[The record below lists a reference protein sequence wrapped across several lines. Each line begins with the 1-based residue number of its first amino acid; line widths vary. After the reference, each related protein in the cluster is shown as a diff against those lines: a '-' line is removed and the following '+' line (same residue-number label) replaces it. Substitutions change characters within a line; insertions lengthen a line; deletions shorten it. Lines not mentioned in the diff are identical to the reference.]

1 MVGIVVQRDTLKP
14 KGVIL
19 QDGIVI
25 SMLYRPNPQLAT
37 SKKHGALI
45 ELLCLDLLYSLERIR
60 IIQKTIAVS
69 AVNLK
74 VRNLWFSCST
84 SKIKKKNIIDDYFIS
99 FYFLR
104 FISILSKQQGC
115 S

>member
-1 MVGIVVQRDTLKP
+1 MVGIVVRRDTLKP

-25 SMLYRPNPQLAT
+25 SMLYRPNHQLAT

-45 ELLCLDLLYSLERIR
+45 ELLCLDLLYNLERIR

-74 VRNLWFSCST
+74 VRNLWLLCCT
-84 SKIKKKNIIDDYFIS
+84 SDN
-99 FYFLR
+99 L
-104 FISILSKQQGC
+104 LN
-115 S
+115 

>member
-1 MVGIVVQRDTLKP
+1 MVGIVGQRDTLKP
-14 KGVIL
+14 KGVTL

-25 SMLYRPNPQLAT
+25 SMLYLPNHQLAT

-45 ELLCLDLLYSLERIR
+45 ELLCPGLLYSLERIR

-74 VRNLWFSCST
+74 VRIVFKACLNF
-84 SKIKKKNIIDDYFIS
+84 F
-99 FYFLR
+99 
-104 FISILSKQQGC
+104 
-115 S
+115 